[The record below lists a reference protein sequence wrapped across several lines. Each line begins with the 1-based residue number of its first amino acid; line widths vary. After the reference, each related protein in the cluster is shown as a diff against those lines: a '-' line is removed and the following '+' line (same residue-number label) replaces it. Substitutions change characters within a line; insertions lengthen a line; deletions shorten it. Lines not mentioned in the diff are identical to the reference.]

1 MFSWKGGGEAVSSL
15 SSLYCTAAA
24 LRLSDWLQATGV
36 GLGGGEELRE
46 EALQMQLFPSPRS
59 YCGRRSWCSF
69 CSFTQWWWSWSWSW
83 WWWQIL
89 WSTIW
94 KLMHDHVG
102 LFYIIL
108 LTRAMKMTL
117 SKFFVGKSFAFT
129 EKKKPFMVSEPT
141 FICAVIWLWFCLI
154 MYYLPMNYLQVSWFW
169 NKHGHL
175 AHWWWWWW
183 WWWCLFDDDDDDGG
197 EGRIAWSSKWP
208 GYSRRCFVVSQV
220 IQVIHHSYTGVI
232 YMYWMIFLNSK
243 S

>member
-108 LTRAMKMTL
+108 LTRAMMKMTL

-129 EKKKPFMVSEPT
+129 EKKKH
-141 FICAVIWLWFCLI
+141 LWFQSQHLFARNMALI
-154 MYYLPMNYLQVSWFW
+154 
-169 NKHGHL
+169 
-175 AHWWWWWW
+175 
-183 WWWCLFDDDDDDGG
+183 LFDHVL
-197 EGRIAWSSKWP
+197 P
-208 GYSRRCFVVSQV
+208 
-220 IQVIHHSYTGVI
+220 SYELFASV
-232 YMYWMIFLNSK
+232 MILK
-243 S
+243 